1 MEELSKKEEKDQSDD
16 KDNEDFVT
24 SNDIKDAVKDLPE
37 VYSFIQRL
45 QECILR
51 QRTLL
56 HRLYAKI
63 KAVSKLLF
71 IKKMSKQLIVYWYP
85 ILA

>member
-16 KDNEDFVT
+16 KDSEDFVT
-24 SNDIKDAVKDLPE
+24 SNSIKDALKDLPE
-37 VYSFIQRL
+37 VLSFIQRL

-56 HRLYAKI
+56 HRLYGKL
-63 KAVSKLLF
+63 KAVSINF
-71 IKKMSKQLIVYWYP
+71 VLI
-85 ILA
+85 

>member
-63 KAVSKLLF
+63 KAVSKIFLL
-71 IKKMSKQLIVYWYP
+71 KKMSKQLFV
-85 ILA
+85 

>member
-24 SNDIKDAVKDLPE
+24 SNSIKDALKDLPE
-37 VYSFIQRL
+37 VLGFIQRL

-56 HRLYAKI
+56 HRLYAKL
-63 KAVSKLLF
+63 KAVSINFVLIL
-71 IKKMSKQLIVYWYP
+71 KKCSNYFSVK
-85 ILA
+85 